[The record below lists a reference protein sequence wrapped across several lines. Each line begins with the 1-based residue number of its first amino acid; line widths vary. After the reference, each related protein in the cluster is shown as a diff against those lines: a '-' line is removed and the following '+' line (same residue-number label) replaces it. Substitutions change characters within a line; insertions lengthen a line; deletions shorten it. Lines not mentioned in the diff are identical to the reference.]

1 MRFTLFSRLVLGYLA
16 IFLLVMA
23 VGIYAVYQLRR
34 IQEITRSMLERDRRV
49 LDLGER
55 LSDAALSQARYEKKF
70 FITRDQVLHDQ
81 FLLFQKDFERLL
93 DQAIP
98 VADSRGKILLKT
110 IGEDYQRYR
119 DLVGEEIEL
128 MSARKPYSEERY
140 KREKDNAMDGILGG
154 LEKLKARGQQ
164 RSEGKLTG
172 LVEAGADAHQ
182 VALVIAAVSLG
193 LLLAISLLITR
204 SVTKPLSALKE
215 RTGQIARGEF
225 EGSLDFS
232 SPPEIAELAK
242 AFNVMSGRLR
252 DLDNMKSEF
261 FATMSHELRTPLTS
275 IKEGIGL
282 LLEGVGGTVTDK
294 QKRLLRI
301 LAEESDRLIRLVNSL
316 LDLSKMEEG
325 MMTYNLEPASLASVI
340 HRAMTEIGP
349 LAEAKRI
356 KIEAKVAKQMPLVKM
371 DNDRI
376 LQALRNLVGNA
387 VKFTPE
393 GGQLTLS
400 AEQKNGSVRVS
411 VTDTG
416 PGISSKDLPMIFD
429 KYRQGNSS
437 SSYMLR
443 GTGLGLA
450 IVKHIITSHGGH
462 VWVESE
468 AGQGSSFIF
477 VLPN

>member
-110 IGEDYQRYR
+110 IGEDYQRYQ

-294 QKRLLRI
+294 Q
-301 LAEESDRLIRLVNSL
+301 
-316 LDLSKMEEG
+316 
-325 MMTYNLEPASLASVI
+325 
-340 HRAMTEIGP
+340 
-349 LAEAKRI
+349 
-356 KIEAKVAKQMPLVKM
+356 
-371 DNDRI
+371 
-376 LQALRNLVGNA
+376 
-387 VKFTPE
+387 
-393 GGQLTLS
+393 
-400 AEQKNGSVRVS
+400 
-411 VTDTG
+411 
-416 PGISSKDLPMIFD
+416 
-429 KYRQGNSS
+429 
-437 SSYMLR
+437 
-443 GTGLGLA
+443 
-450 IVKHIITSHGGH
+450 
-462 VWVESE
+462 
-468 AGQGSSFIF
+468 
-477 VLPN
+477 